1 MPPCLRGSSLVIVLA
16 TLLIAA
22 LCAPAQAAI
31 AVTDD
36 AGNELVLEAPA
47 ERVVALAP
55 HAVEAL
61 FHVGAGGTLVGVST
75 YSDWPPEARDIP
87 RVGSDR
93 RIDFEAVLALRPDVV
108 VVWQSGNGPRTAE
121 KLRALGLKVYVTEP
135 RTLEDIAATLE
146 RLGRLTGREQRAVES
161 ARAFRD
167 QLASLVERY
176 SDRSEVSVFY
186 QIWHQPLMTVNGEHL
201 ISEVIRLCGGRNIFS
216 DLRSL
221 APTVDVESVLAARPQ
236 VIIVSGA
243 DAGRPAVMDDWR
255 RWPRLPAVAE
265 NQLYFIP
272 PDIIQRHSPRI
283 LEGARVLCEQLEQA
297 RS

>member
-1 MPPCLRGSSLVIVLA
+1 MLQALRPLLA
-16 TLLIAA
+16 LALA
-22 LCAPAQAAI
+22 LCSATALSAITVEDDSGETVTLAAPAQHI
-31 AVTDD
+31 VS
-36 AGNELVLEAPA
+36 
-47 ERVVALAP
+47 LAP
-55 HAVEAL
+55 HITELLYAA
-61 FHVGAGGTLVGVST
+61 GAGERIVGVGS
-75 YSDWPPEARDIP
+75 YSDYPPAARTLP
-87 RVGSDR
+87 QVGSHTG
-93 RIDFEAVLALRPDVV
+93 IDLERLLALKPDLVIA
-108 VVWQSGNGPRTAE
+108 WQSGNGVRLIE
-121 KLRALGLKVYVTEP
+121 RLRGLGLTVFVSEPSRLEDVP
-135 RTLEDIAATLE
+135 RTLEQ
-146 RLGRLTGREQRAVES
+146 LGRLADSS
-161 ARAFRD
+161 AAAQAAAAAFRER
-167 QLASLVERY
+167 QQRLAERY
-176 SDRSEVSVFY
+176 SQRPPLPVFY